1 MKKLFAALASAA
13 LVGTVFAQT
22 AAPSPATQPQG
33 AMAKDQVEV
42 VKGKGSMEEKAD
54 MDKTNVSPQADE
66 AKAKPGA
73 GKEKTEIKANAKANA
88 KANTKGNSHHSA
100 SKTKGTAHSK
110 LDSAKPEGKVESDQ
124 ANMTKATPQ
133 SETPVAAADTDN
145 KKQ

>member
-33 AMAKDQVEV
+33 AMAKDQVEI
-42 VKGKGSMEEKAD
+42 VKGKGSMDEKAD
-54 MDKTNVSPQADE
+54 MDKKNVSAQADE

-73 GKEKTEIKANAKANA
+73 GKEKAAVKANAKTNA
-88 KANTKGNSHHSA
+88 KDNSHHSA

-110 LDSAKPEGKVESDQ
+110 LDSAKPEGKIESDQ

-133 SETPVAAADTDN
+133 SETPVAAAGTDN